1 MTINGKWKRQFLGLL
16 EASLDFDFEGCHLSK
31 TWLLDCDL
39 PLNQI
44 LCNYIFN
51 DMSLPCNLSPQKRK
65 A

>member
-1 MTINGKWKRQFLGLL
+1 MGNGRGNFWVYWKP
-16 EASLDFDFEGCHLSK
+16 LDFDFEGCHLSK

-39 PLNQI
+39 PLNKI
-44 LCNYIFN
+44 FCNYIFN